1 MTVAKII
8 EDIWRSLFGS
18 DTDTWADQ
26 DNCVGLAS
34 LIDNQYY
41 FVRIGGLGGA
51 SAILMA
57 LYVNSQLQDVHDV
70 RERLKAHIMA
80 SRIHFVHSFAMI
92 CMPLAHHPLVVS
104 TKVDILICSGISSF
118 IYEYKHELNN
128 RI

>member
-8 EDIWRSLFGS
+8 EDIWRALFGS
-18 DTDTWADQ
+18 DTYTSADQ
-26 DNCVGLAS
+26 DNCAALTS
-34 LIDNQYY
+34 LIDNQYC

-80 SRIHFVHSFAMI
+80 SRIHFVHSFAMM
-92 CMPLAHHPLVVS
+92 CMPLAHYPLIVS
-104 TKVDILICSGISSF
+104 TKADILISSGITSF
-118 IYEYKHELNN
+118 I
-128 RI
+128 